1 MAGKNINCSQS
12 IDDFKMRMRHL
23 NITVFLVAPKKE
35 KFKSLID
42 CMKTKGKTTCISDVF
57 D

>member
-12 IDDFKMRMRHL
+12 VDDFKMRMQHL
-23 NITVFLVAPKKE
+23 NITVFLVASTKKC
-35 KFKSLID
+35 KSLFD
-42 CMKTKGKTTCISDVF
+42 CTKTKGKTTCISDVF